1 MFVFHD
7 IHMTLSLLFT
17 VDLLKKLDKF
27 VTTLHSS
34 KSFSDCFHTVLNI
47 PCPSII
53 TPSIDSLFTWMAIHF
68 CPVFVYE
75 PLSYFIIFVVCFPMF
90 CPCSLRLFYLSFLSH
105 WLCLSSRDFP
115 NGIMIFWDD
124 GTELISTRLPCSPC
138 LLRNVSYFRTFASI
152 QVEGGDYSTVTISQC
167 LRERGFPI

>member
-7 IHMTLSLLFT
+7 IHVTLSLLFP
-17 VDLLKKLDKF
+17 VDLLKKLGKF

-75 PLSYFIIFVVCFPMF
+75 PLSYFIILLFVSLCSGLAHCVFSTFPSYHIGFVCLPETSQMVSWFSEMMPLN
-90 CPCSLRLFYLSFLSH
+90 SSAHGYHALFVFWEKSVNLG
-105 WLCLSSRDFP
+105 CLQVPKLKGAITLPLIFP
-115 NGIMIFWDD
+115 N
-124 GTELISTRLPCSPC
+124 
-138 LLRNVSYFRTFASI
+138 A
-152 QVEGGDYSTVTISQC
+152 
-167 LRERGFPI
+167 